1 MGITRRTMPRCM
13 ACSCQ
18 GTMLLWC
25 SIVETMT
32 SSPACICDRQKVAAR
47 RLMLSVVPR
56 VKMISLVERALMNLR
71 TVSRLASCSS
81 VACWER
87 KCTPRCTL
95 ALVL

>member
-1 MGITRRTMPRCM
+1 MGMTRSVIPHSR

-25 SIVETMT
+25 SITEMIT
-32 SSPACICDRQKVAAR
+32 SSSSSISDWQKVVAS

-56 VKMISLVERALMNLR
+56 VKTISAVLRALINLR
-71 TVSRLASCSS
+71 TVSRLASCNS
-81 VACWER
+81 VACWDR